1 LREAASRRKVFR
13 GRNGRAIVELVET
26 GIEGLDR
33 LIGGGFIKGRTYLVA
48 GETGTG
54 KTILALNYLLHGASK
69 GEPGVYLLVD
79 EEYESF
85 VEGAK
90 GFGWDLQPLMRSGL
104 LSVVTLLPDFVER
117 VKSKPVETIVDSIVE
132 SLKEEVERIGAE
144 RLVIDPIAPLVVGEE
159 SIVKMREYVRSLLA
173 SIERKIR
180 TTTLVTSEIPTGTA
194 QLSRFGVEEFLA
206 TGVLVLGLRNV
217 GGRFTRTLWIRKM
230 RWSPAE
236 PAMYEFEIVPGKG
249 IVVKPEKRLA

>member
-1 LREAASRRKVFR
+1 MLKGR
-13 GRNGRAIVELVET
+13 GNDVARAKLVET
-26 GIEGLDR
+26 GIEGLDT

-54 KTILALNYLLHGASK
+54 KTIFALNYLLHGAAK
-69 GEPGVYLLVD
+69 GETGAYLLVD
-79 EEYESF
+79 EDYESF

-90 GFGWDLQPLMRSGL
+90 AFGWDLQPLIKNGM
-104 LSVVTLLPDFVER
+104 LSIVTLLPDFVER
-117 VKSKPVETIVDSIVE
+117 VRSKPVETIVDSIVE
-132 SLKEEVERIGAE
+132 SLREEVERIGAS

-159 SIVKMREYVRSLLA
+159 SLVKMREYVRSLLIN
-173 SIERKIR
+173 IERKIR
-180 TTTLVTSEIPTGTA
+180 TTTLVTSEIPTGTS

-206 TGVLVLGLRNV
+206 TGVLVLGLKSV
-217 GGRFTRTLWIRKM
+217 GGRYTRTIWIRKM

-249 IVVKPEKRLA
+249 ISVKVGKRLA

>member
-1 LREAASRRKVFR
+1 
-13 GRNGRAIVELVET
+13 VELVET
-26 GIEGLDR
+26 GIEGLDK
-33 LIGGGFIKGRTYLVA
+33 LVGGGFIKGRTYLVA

-54 KTILALNYLLHGASK
+54 KTIFALNYLLHGASK

-85 VEGAK
+85 VEGARR
-90 GFGWDLQPLMRSGL
+90 FGWDLQPIIQSGM

-117 VKSKPVETIVDSIVE
+117 VRSKPVETIVDSIVE
-132 SLKEEVERIGAE
+132 SLREEVERIGAE

-159 SIVKMREYVRSLLA
+159 SLVKMREYVRSLLV

-206 TGVLVLGLRNV
+206 TGVLVLGLRSV
-217 GGRFTRTLWIRKM
+217 GGRFARTMWIRKM

-249 IVVKPEKRLA
+249 IVVKTEKRLA

>member
-1 LREAASRRKVFR
+1 M
-13 GRNGRAIVELVET
+13 ELVET
-26 GIEGLDR
+26 GIEGLDK

-54 KTILALNYLLHGASK
+54 KTIFALNFLLHGASR
-69 GEPGVYLLVD
+69 GEPGAYLLVD

-85 VEGAK
+85 IEGAK
-90 GFGWDLQPLMRSGL
+90 AFGWDLEPLIKADM

-117 VKSKPVETIVDSIVE
+117 VRSKPVETIVDSIVE
-132 SLKEEVERIGAE
+132 SLREEVERIGAT

-159 SIVKMREYVRSLLA
+159 SQVKMREYVRSLLI
-173 SIERKIR
+173 SIERKLR
-180 TTTLVTSEIPTGTA
+180 TTTLVTSEIPTGSS

-206 TGVLVLGLRNV
+206 TGVLVLGLRNL
-217 GGRFTRTLWIRKM
+217 GGRFARTIWIRKM

-249 IVVKPEKRLA
+249 IVVKPDRRLA